1 MTEQTIDR
9 PRSPFNPGYG
19 RQPLVFGGHEREIE
33 ELTRVFTTLD
43 FGENHSILIA
53 GLRGAGKTSMLTL
66 LQHAAT
72 DAGWLV
78 ISDDA
83 SSGLMER
90 VMETTIP
97 SLINALDTGTKGRLT
112 GLGIWEFNAAW
123 EYQDRRREVKPLLRN
138 DLVALSNAID
148 NRGILITIDEVS
160 SGRVRL
166 RELAK
171 FALQVSHALTDGAN
185 IMIAFAG
192 IRIDLD
198 ELLKQEHA
206 TFLRRSR
213 DLTFERLDPHATMA
227 VLRETAEV
235 GGRAVAPDAL
245 RRLAEIAQGYPY
257 LIQLVGDYAW
267 RARVEA
273 PTIELEDAEV
283 AFEKAIKAVMN
294 RVISKVY
301 LDLSDKDREFVRAM
315 TMALVDG
322 RAKMSRIVALMGESD
337 QYVQVYKRRLIDT
350 GYVQRA
356 GHGFVSFT
364 LPYLDQYIRSLI
376 SDDLPDD
383 REAADDWADFPAP
396 QI

>member
-1 MTEQTIDR
+1 MSQSPVER
-9 PRSPFNPGYG
+9 SRSPFNPGYG
-19 RQPLVFGGHEREIE
+19 RQPLVFGGHEQEID
-33 ELTRVFTTLD
+33 ELTRVFSTLD

-66 LQHAAT
+66 LQNAAT

-83 SSGLMER
+83 SSGLMDR

-97 SLINALDTGTKGRLT
+97 ALLNGLDPATKARLT
-112 GLGIWEFNAAW
+112 SVGLWKFSASW
-123 EYQDRRREVKPLLRN
+123 EYQDRHREVKPLLRN
-138 DLVALSNAID
+138 DLVALSRAID

-227 VLRETAEV
+227 VLRDTAAV
-235 GGRAVAPDAL
+235 GGRQISPEAL

-267 RARVEA
+267 RARSDA
-273 PTIELEDAEV
+273 PTIEIEDAEV
-283 AFEKAIKAVMN
+283 AFEKAIKAVMS

-301 LDLSDKDREFVRAM
+301 LDLSDKDREFVKAM
-315 TMALVDG
+315 TLALVDG

-364 LPYLDQYIRSLI
+364 LPYLDQYIRSLVY
-376 SDDLPDD
+376 DDPRDD
-383 REAADDWADFPAP
+383 RRPADSWADFPAP
-396 QI
+396 QL